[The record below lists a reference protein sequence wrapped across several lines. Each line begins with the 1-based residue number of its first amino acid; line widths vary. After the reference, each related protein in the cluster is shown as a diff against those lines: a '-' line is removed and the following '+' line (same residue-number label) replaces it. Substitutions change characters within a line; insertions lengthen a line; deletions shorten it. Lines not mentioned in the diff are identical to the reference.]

1 MFALV
6 LIGFFR
12 LDTHKLVGTDIAQP
26 AILLLFTSLG
36 DFTLGTVDWSLV
48 LPIWSGSVP
57 GFLLGAEIC
66 QIAHRRPLRFIV
78 YAILM
83 MLSRKLV
90 APV

>member
-12 LDTHKLVGTDIAQP
+12 LDTRKLVGADIAEP

-48 LPIWSGSVP
+48 LPIWSGSVLV
-57 GFLLGAEIC
+57 FLLGAKIC
-66 QIAHRRPLRFIV
+66 QIAHQRPLRFIV
-78 YAILM
+78 YAILIM
-83 MLSRKLV
+83 VSWKLV